1 MSPTTSAACGI
12 ACVRRGRPLLT
23 RAHTP
28 RVPVVSKVI
37 TLPAVAGDLKSSA
50 NLAAASVRQ
59 ATDPLTGFH
68 TAQSPYGTDLCAA
81 VASPESNVLPS
92 VLSTV
97 CHASFLIKNRPPL
110 REPYTERGGLCS
122 TRPATTLGGPGT
134 VGPASGAPGGPGRA
148 SRALRP
154 WDGLRW

>member
-1 MSPTTSAACGI
+1 MSPTTSAVCGI
-12 ACVRRGRPLLT
+12 ACFRRGRPLLT

-37 TLPAVAGDLKSSA
+37 TLPAVAGDLESSA
-50 NLAAASVRQ
+50 NLVAASVRQ

-97 CHASFLIKNRPPL
+97 CH
-110 REPYTERGGLCS
+110 PYFQQHLTHAWR
-122 TRPATTLGGPGT
+122 
-134 VGPASGAPGGPGRA
+134 
-148 SRALRP
+148 
-154 WDGLRW
+154 